1 MKEQKEKLI
10 NHLGYIDSPPKE
22 GGEYQWLGG
31 YILTWKDR
39 PPTVGMRDLE
49 EDEIALLVH
58 PEKVT
63 VTKKW
68 INDFIQEGME
78 NCVQWG
84 NPEAVER
91 AIPELKSKGIEVKD

>member
-1 MKEQKEKLI
+1 MNKQKTEECIDLMDEQV
-10 NHLGYIDSPPKE
+10 
-22 GGEYQWLGG
+22 Q
-31 YILTWKDR
+31 
-39 PPTVGMRDLE
+39 LE
-49 EDEIALLVH
+49 EQEGFKEDTEEYRQSQERIYNFNEIKDVLKYLDALGNKPV
-58 PEKVT
+58 

-91 AIPELKSKGIEVKD
+91 AIPELEHIGFKVIE